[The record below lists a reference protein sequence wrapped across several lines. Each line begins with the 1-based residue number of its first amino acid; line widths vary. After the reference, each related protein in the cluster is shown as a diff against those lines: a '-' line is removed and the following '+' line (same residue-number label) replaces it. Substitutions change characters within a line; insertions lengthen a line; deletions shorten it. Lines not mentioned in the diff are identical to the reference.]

1 MSAER
6 DMALFAKSVNADLDK
21 VINDMAESSKRI
33 DAVEKDA
40 AAAREETNALLGR
53 VFERMGGIDDALKRV
68 VPAVESF
75 DRRLTLLQ
83 EAQINTQRDLAQRL
97 HVVEARLQNVVPPA
111 EEVTP
116 RPAPYR

>member
-6 DMALFAKSVNADLDK
+6 DFALLAKAVNADLDK

-33 DAVEKDA
+33 DAVETDA
-40 AAAREETNALLGR
+40 KAARAQTNELLGR
-53 VFERMGGIDDALKRV
+53 VFERMGGIEESLTRI

-83 EAQINTQRDLAQRL
+83 EAQINTHRDHAYRL
-97 HVVEARLQNVVPPA
+97 TRLESHGVHPS
-111 EEVTP
+111 EEITP

>member
-6 DMALFAKSVNADLDK
+6 DVALLAKAVNADLDK

-33 DAVEKDA
+33 DAVETDA
-40 AAAREETNALLGR
+40 KAVREETNALLGR
-53 VFERMGGIDDALKRV
+53 VFERMGGIDEALKRV

-83 EAQINTQRDLAQRL
+83 EAQINTQRDFAHRL
-97 HVVEARLQNVVPPA
+97 TRLENHGVHPS